1 MFHSILQSF
10 RLYIN
15 YDSYSYYECQKT
27 IIFFLCF
34 QVFIMFTMVENEF
47 TLVDLFSIGIM
58 KVWLKKIRDLSKL
71 RLALLKNEKLR
82 EKYGQGL

>member
-1 MFHSILQSF
+1 
-10 RLYIN
+10 
-15 YDSYSYYECQKT
+15 
-27 IIFFLCF
+27 
-34 QVFIMFTMVENEF
+34 MFTMVENEF

-71 RLALLKNEKLR
+71 RLALLKNEKLQ